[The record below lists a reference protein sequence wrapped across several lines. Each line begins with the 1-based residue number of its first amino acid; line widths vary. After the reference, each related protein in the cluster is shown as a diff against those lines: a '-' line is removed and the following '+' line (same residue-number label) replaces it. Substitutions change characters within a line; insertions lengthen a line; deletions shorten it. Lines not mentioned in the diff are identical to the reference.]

1 MIGFLWWCK
10 QAHRCTAAKCSEV
23 WIFCKCCFNVI
34 NRNVWSSVAAEGEQ
48 DCGMFLAQLRSGA
61 APPCS
66 LTTAV
71 MSDTITAMDLLPKL
85 PLTAENAGFS
95 GTHTFLSISH
105 SRQVHGLNRALTY
118 APSARARFYIYM
130 RTVNMPL
137 DSRAFQLRGF
147 TSFQSL
153 SCSFSKNGKA
163 LPSWGKN
170 KTKQKKTK
178 NVICHGSVGRH
189 LGLLCVTKTLTDSF
203 Y

>member
-1 MIGFLWWCK
+1 
-10 QAHRCTAAKCSEV
+10 
-23 WIFCKCCFNVI
+23 
-34 NRNVWSSVAAEGEQ
+34 
-48 DCGMFLAQLRSGA
+48 MFLAQLRSGA

-71 MSDTITAMDLLPKL
+71 MSDTITAVDLLPKL

-95 GTHTFLSISH
+95 GTHTSLSISH
-105 SRQVHGLNRALTY
+105 SRQVHGLNRAFTY

-163 LPSWGKN
+163 LQPKLGKKQN
-170 KTKQKKTK
+170 ETKKKK
-178 NVICHGSVGRH
+178 KHYMPWQR
-189 LGLLCVTKTLTDSF
+189 LG
-203 Y
+203 

>member
-1 MIGFLWWCK
+1 M
-10 QAHRCTAAKCSEV
+10 
-23 WIFCKCCFNVI
+23 I

-71 MSDTITAMDLLPKL
+71 MSDTITAVDFLPKL
-85 PLTAENAGFS
+85 PLTAETAGFS

-105 SRQVHGLNRALTY
+105 SRQVHGLNALTY
-118 APSARARFYIYM
+118 APSARAWFYIYM

-163 LPSWGKN
+163 LQPKLEKKQN
-170 KTKQKKTK
+170 ETKKKK